1 MTNDEVKMEKSLEA
15 YMRFGIVHFMAFPEL
30 GGGSGPWE
38 ETVQHIALDPFFNA
52 IEITHIED
60 PQVRERV
67 KHLIQL
73 ARLSV
78 GYGAH
83 PSILGQGLNINSIDE
98 DERNHACNVLKDHL
112 DEAQYMGAES
122 FVILSGKDP
131 GKAQRKEAVD
141 ALIKSLRILC
151 NYSDKKGGP
160 KVVVEVFDSEVD
172 KHCLLGPSSLAQAVG
187 EEMRKDYS
195 NFGLLVDLSHIPLL
209 NESPEQALV
218 PVKKY
223 IAGLHIGNAV
233 IDPECAGYGDNHPIF
248 GTPGSAND
256 VPEVV
261 EFLRVLL
268 DIGILDGKQRPI
280 ISFEIKPMEGQDSL
294 VIIANAKRVL
304 KEAWAMI

>member
-1 MTNDEVKMEKSLEA
+1 MEKSLET

-38 ETVQHIALDPFFNA
+38 ETVQQIALDPFFDA

-60 PQVRERV
+60 AQVRERV
-67 KHLIQL
+67 KHLTRL

-83 PSILGQGLNINSIDE
+83 PTILGQGLNINSIDE
-98 DERNHACNVLKDHL
+98 DERNHACNILKDHL

-131 GKAQRKEAVD
+131 GKAQREEAVD
-141 ALIKSLRILC
+141 ALIQSLRILC
-151 NYSDKKGGP
+151 QYSDKKGGP
-160 KVVVEVFDSEVD
+160 KVVVEVFDCEID
-172 KHCLLGPSSLAQAVG
+172 KHCLLGPSSLAKAVG
-187 EEMRKDYS
+187 EEIGKDYN

-256 VPEVV
+256 VAEVV

-304 KEAWAMI
+304 KDAWAMV

>member
-1 MTNDEVKMEKSLEA
+1 MEKNLES
-15 YMRFGIVHFMAFPEL
+15 YMRLGIVHFMAFPEL

-38 ETVQHIALDPFFNA
+38 ETVRHIALDPFFKA

-67 KHLIQL
+67 KQLIQL

-83 PSILGQGLNINSIDE
+83 PTILGQGLNINSTDE
-98 DERNHACNVLKDHL
+98 AERNHACNILKNHL
-112 DEAQYMGAES
+112 DEARYMGAES

-131 GKAQRKEAVD
+131 GESERNAAVD
-141 ALIKSLRILC
+141 ALIKSMKMLC
-151 NYSDKKGGP
+151 DYSKNEGGP
-160 KVVVEVFDSEVD
+160 KIVAEVFDCEID
-172 KHCLLGPSSLAQAVG
+172 KCCLLGPSSLAKSVG
-187 EEMRKDYS
+187 EAMSQDHH

-209 NESPEQALV
+209 KESPEQALA
-218 PVKKY
+218 PVKEY
-223 IAGLHIGNAV
+223 VAGLHIGNAV
-233 IDPECAGYGDNHPIF
+233 IDSECAGYGDNHPIF

-256 VPEVV
+256 VPEVA

-280 ISFEIKPMEGQDSL
+280 ISFEVKPLQGQDSL
-294 VIIANAKRVL
+294 VMIANAKRVL
-304 KEAWAMI
+304 KEAWAMV